1 MPPAISLGTLVFGR
15 VSFDESNEYRAFQ
28 FKFLCVV
35 MLAGAVSTLA
45 FVFGAWAGAN
55 PMDPRHLTMMTVFSL
70 AVLALWWLLRGHQ
83 DRFPVVAWAYLSL
96 CGLEFT
102 SALVH
107 VDADELRV
115 LWFFVNVPG
124 VYLLLGRR
132 VGLVVACASA
142 LALALGN
149 AHLSRPYSPNAM
161 ATALVGLFYTA
172 TFFHLYTARSISYF
186 KRMREYNERLAE
198 LASVDPLTG
207 VSNARSYYAAC
218 DRWLLSAQRSGA
230 MSSVLFVDLDHFK
243 RINDTMGHA
252 AGDTVLRTVASTLAG
267 AIRRSDMLGR
277 IGGEEF
283 SIFLPDTPAEAAAIL
298 AEKLREA
305 VAGLVIIAEGR
316 QLKVTASIGIASATG
331 ADETMADIQR
341 RADQAM
347 YQAKAAG
354 RNRVS
359 MLKAS

>member
-1 MPPAISLGTLVFGR
+1 MFGR
-15 VSFDESNEYRAFQ
+15 VEFDESDEYRAFQ

-35 MLAGAVSTLA
+35 MLVGAVSTLA

-55 PMDPRHLTMMTVFSL
+55 PMDPRHLRMMTVFSL
-70 AVLALWWLLRGHQ
+70 AVLVLWWLLRGHPA
-83 DRFPVVAWAYLSL
+83 RFPFVAWSYLSL
-96 CGLEFT
+96 CLLEFT

-115 LWFFVNVPG
+115 LWLFVNVPG
-124 VYLLLGRR
+124 VYLMLGRR
-132 VGLVVACASA
+132 VGLAVACASA
-142 LALALGN
+142 LGLVLGN

-161 ATALVGLFYTA
+161 ATALVALFYTA

-186 KRMREYNERLAE
+186 KRMREYNQRLSE

-207 VSNARSYYAAC
+207 VCNARSYYAIC
-218 DRWLLSAQRSGA
+218 DRWLLSARRTGA
-230 MSSVLFVDLDHFK
+230 PSSVLFVDLDHFK
-243 RINDTMGHA
+243 RINDTLGHA
-252 AGDTVLRTVASTLAG
+252 TGDTVLKTVASTLAQ
-267 AIRRSDMLGR
+267 AIRRSDVVGR

-283 SIFLPDTPAEAAAIL
+283 SIFLPDTSTDAAAIL
-298 AEKLREA
+298 AEKLRA
-305 VAGLVIIAEGR
+305 AIAGLAIIADGR
-316 QLKVTASIGIASATG
+316 QLSVTASIGIASAQAENEG
-331 ADETMADIQR
+331 MADIQR

-359 MLKAS
+359 TLKAA